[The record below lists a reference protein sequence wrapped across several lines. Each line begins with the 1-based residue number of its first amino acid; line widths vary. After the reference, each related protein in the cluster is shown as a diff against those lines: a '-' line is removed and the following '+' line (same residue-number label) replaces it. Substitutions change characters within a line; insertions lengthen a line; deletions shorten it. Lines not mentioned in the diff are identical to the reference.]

1 MRAGARRDIGTGTA
15 QSEEAAA
22 PRAQLAR
29 HRFTKLSCT
38 EAPATPRSVHTDK
51 LPPEHPSYA
60 TRCVLVPVCECARD
74 LATHLG
80 LGDHTEGEASK
91 PREQR
96 QYPCLS
102 AALGHGRPAMARD
115 LDLSEVGSA

>member
-1 MRAGARRDIGTGTA
+1 VIDPTWACIACMRAGARRDIGTGTA

-51 LPPEHPSYA
+51 LRPS
-60 TRCVLVPVCECARD
+60 TRL
-74 LATHLG
+74 T
-80 LGDHTEGEASK
+80 
-91 PREQR
+91 QR
-96 QYPCLS
+96 AVS
-102 AALGHGRPAMARD
+102 
-115 LDLSEVGSA
+115 